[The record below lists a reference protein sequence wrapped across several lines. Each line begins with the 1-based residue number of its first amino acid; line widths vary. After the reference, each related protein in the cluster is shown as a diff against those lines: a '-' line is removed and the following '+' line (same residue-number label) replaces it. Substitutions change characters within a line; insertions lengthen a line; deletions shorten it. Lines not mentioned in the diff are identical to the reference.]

1 VVAVSAADAVEAIT
15 PELLGLNVH
24 EKTNP
29 EIGLKST
36 KNIPALRAGI
46 FFCALYEQLR

>member
-29 EIGLKST
+29 EIRLKST

-46 FFCALYEQLR
+46 FFVLYMNSLR